1 MLHFLLGLQDL
12 STGVGGKGYAPTES
26 LEIKCLLK
34 IKTRMITLELNLV
47 WLTKQSTHWIFF
59 LDEIF
64 RSSRHV
70 KFLNLVQNL
79 KKIYFN

>member
-47 WLTKQSTHWIFF
+47 
-59 LDEIF
+59 
-64 RSSRHV
+64 
-70 KFLNLVQNL
+70 
-79 KKIYFN
+79 